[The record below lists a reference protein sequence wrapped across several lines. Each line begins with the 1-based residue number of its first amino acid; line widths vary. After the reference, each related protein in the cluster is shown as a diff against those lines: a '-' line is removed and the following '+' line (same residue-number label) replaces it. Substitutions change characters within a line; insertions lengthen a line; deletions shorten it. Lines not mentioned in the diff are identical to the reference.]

1 MKNLDANVNQHSIRE
16 AKSSLRV
23 AIWSVAW
30 GGAVALGSAAAAAA
44 AAVQLP
50 APKLFVG
57 IAALMIYSGISLGT
71 IRAYIRWLKVLDEM
85 QRKIQLETMA
95 MTLGALWMVL
105 GGLLILNA
113 AEIISIDR
121 WEVSLL
127 VVLAGLGMAVGSM
140 RMLKS

>member
-1 MKNLDANVNQHSIRE
+1 MKNINANANQHTVRE

-30 GGAVALGSAAAAAA
+30 GGTVALGAA
-44 AAVQLP
+44 AAVHLP
-50 APKLFVG
+50 APKLLVG
-57 IAALMIYSGISLGT
+57 IAALFIYAGISLGT

-95 MTLGALWMVL
+95 MTLGALWMAF

-113 AEIISIDR
+113 AEIIYIDR

>member
-1 MKNLDANVNQHSIRE
+1 MNNIDANANQHSVRE

-30 GGAVALGSAAAAAA
+30 GGAVALGAASAIY
-44 AAVQLP
+44 LP
-50 APKLFVG
+50 APKLLVG
-57 IAALMIYSGISLGT
+57 IAALIIYSGISLRT

-95 MTLGALWMVL
+95 MTLGALWMAL

-113 AEIISIDR
+113 AEIIYIDR
-121 WEVSLL
+121 LEVSLL
-127 VVLAGLGMAVGSM
+127 VVLAGLGMAVGSI

>member
-1 MKNLDANVNQHSIRE
+1 MMKIDATANQHTVRE

-30 GGAVALGSAAAAAA
+30 GGAVALGASAA
-44 AAVQLP
+44 VHLP
-50 APKLFVG
+50 APKLLVG
-57 IAALMIYSGISLGT
+57 IAALIIYSGISLGT
-71 IRAYIRWLKVLDEM
+71 ILAYVRWFKVLDEM

-95 MTLGALWMVL
+95 MTLGALWMAF

-113 AEIISIDR
+113 AEIIYIDR

-127 VVLAGLGMAVGSM
+127 VLLAGLGMAVGSM

>member
-1 MKNLDANVNQHSIRE
+1 MKNINANANQHTVRE

-30 GGAVALGSAAAAAA
+30 GGAVALGTA
-44 AAVQLP
+44 AAVHLP
-50 APKLFVG
+50 APKLLVG
-57 IAALMIYSGISLGT
+57 IAALIIYSGISLGT
-71 IRAYIRWLKVLDEM
+71 VLAYIRWLKVLDEM

-95 MTLGALWMVL
+95 MTLGSLWMAF

-113 AEIISIDR
+113 AEIIYIDR

-127 VVLAGLGMAVGSM
+127 VVLAGLGMAAGSM

>member
-1 MKNLDANVNQHSIRE
+1 MKKIDANANQHTVRE

-23 AIWSVAW
+23 AIWSLAW
-30 GGAVALGSAAAAAA
+30 GGAVALGAT
-44 AAVQLP
+44 AAVHLP
-50 APKLFVG
+50 APKLLVG
-57 IAALMIYSGISLGT
+57 IAALIIYSGISLGT
-71 IRAYIRWLKVLDEM
+71 ILAYIRWLKVLDEM

-95 MTLGALWMVL
+95 MTLGALWMAF

-113 AEIISIDR
+113 AEIIYIDR

-127 VVLAGLGMAVGSM
+127 VLLAGLGMAVGSM

>member
-1 MKNLDANVNQHSIRE
+1 MRKIDANANQHTVRE

-23 AIWSVAW
+23 AIWSVSW
-30 GGAVALGSAAAAAA
+30 GAAVALGA
-44 AAVQLP
+44 AAVHFP
-50 APKLFVG
+50 APKRLVG
-57 IAALMIYSGISLGT
+57 IAALIIYSGISLGT
-71 IRAYIRWLKVLDEM
+71 IRAYMRWLKVLDEM

-95 MTLGALWMVL
+95 MTLGALWMAF

-113 AEIISIDR
+113 AEIIYIDR